1 MKVNDLKPK
10 ANSKKEKTRVG
21 RGNGSGKG
29 TYSTYGCKGQRSRS
43 GGVKAKGFEGGQ
55 TPIYR
60 RLPKYKGFKPLER
73 EEFIEVNVDN
83 LEKIAGNEKEI
94 NLNELLGGP
103 VKVLG
108 RGEINVSLVVKAS
121 KFSKQAKEKIEKAQG
136 KAEVI

>member
-73 EEFIEVNVDN
+73 EEYIEVNVDN
-83 LEKIAGNEKEI
+83 LEKIAENEKEI

-108 RGEINVSLVVKAS
+108 RGEISVSLVVKAS

>member
-73 EEFIEVNVDN
+73 EEYIEVNVDN

-108 RGEINVSLVVKAS
+108 RGKISVSLVVKAS

>member
-73 EEFIEVNVDN
+73 EEYIEVNVDN

>member
-1 MKVNDLKPK
+1 MKLTDLKSK
-10 ANSKKEKTRVG
+10 EHSKKEKTRVG

-29 TYSTYGCKGQRSRS
+29 TYSTYGCKGQKSRS

-60 RLPKYKGFKPLER
+60 RLPKFKGFKPLER
-73 EEFIEVNVDN
+73 TEFIEINVSA
-83 LEKIAGNEKEI
+83 LERIANGKNEI
-94 NLNELLGGP
+94 NLNEMFGGN

-108 RGEINVSLVVKAS
+108 EGEINVPLVVKAS
-121 KFSKQAKEKIEKAQG
+121 KFSKQAKEKIEKANG

>member
-1 MKVNDLKPK
+1 MKLTDLKPK
-10 ANSKKEKTRVG
+10 EHSKKEKTRVG

-29 TYSTYGCKGQRSRS
+29 TYSTYGCKGQKSRS

-60 RLPKYKGFKPLER
+60 RLPKFKGFKPLEKK
-73 EEFIEVNVDN
+73 EFIEINVSA
-83 LEKIAGNEKEI
+83 LERIANGKNEI
-94 NLNELLGGP
+94 NLNEMFGGN

-108 RGEINVSLVVKAS
+108 EGEINVPLVVKAS
-121 KFSKQAKEKIEKAQG
+121 KFSKQAKEKIEKANG

>member
-108 RGEINVSLVVKAS
+108 RGEISVSLVVKAS

>member
-1 MKVNDLKPK
+1 MKVSDLRPK
-10 ANSKKEKTRVG
+10 AHSKKEKTRVG

-60 RLPKYKGFKPLER
+60 RLPKYKGFKPLEK
-73 EEFIEVNVDN
+73 EEYIEVNVEN
-83 LEKIAGNEKEI
+83 LENIAGNEKEI
-94 NLNELLGGP
+94 NLNDLFGGK

-108 RGEINVSLVVKAS
+108 RGEISIPLVVKAS

-136 KAEVI
+136 KVEVI

>member
-73 EEFIEVNVDN
+73 EEYIEVNVDN

-108 RGEINVSLVVKAS
+108 RGEISVSLVVKAS